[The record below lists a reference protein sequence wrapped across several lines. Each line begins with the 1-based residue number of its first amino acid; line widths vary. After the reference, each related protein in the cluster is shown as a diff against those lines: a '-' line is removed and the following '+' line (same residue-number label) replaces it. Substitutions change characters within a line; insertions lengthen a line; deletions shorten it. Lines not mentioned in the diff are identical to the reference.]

1 MINKNVISDHS
12 LNWSDINARQNN
24 SISSP
29 EAKDSYKQ
37 TPSSRCYSP
46 GFPDQ
51 ALQTLRKARMQ
62 MCWWPWA
69 WSQVL
74 PVRQSTRQHTPNGL
88 YSAELPGTSRRV
100 YRKFSQ
106 NKTAPGRNMLDQPGT
121 SSPPRTAIGVLHGT
135 FRSQHD
141 NSLLCRHWRD
151 RHPRCQHA
159 RSNSASRIRRFL
171 FKGGSDR

>member
-1 MINKNVISDHS
+1 MNKNVISDHPF
-12 LNWSDINARQNN
+12 NWSDINARQDN

-37 TPSSRCYSP
+37 TPSSRCYSQ

-51 ALQTLRKARMQ
+51 ALQTLWKARMQ
-62 MCWWPWA
+62 MCWWPWT

-74 PVRQSTRQHTPNGL
+74 PVRQPARQHTANGL
-88 YSAELPGTSRRV
+88 CSSEIPGTSRRV
-100 YRKFSQ
+100 CRKFSQ
-106 NKTAPGRNMLDQPGT
+106 DKTAFGENMLDQPGT

-135 FRSQHD
+135 FRSRHD
-141 NSLLCRHWRD
+141 DSLLCRHWRD

-159 RSNSASRIRRFL
+159 RSKCASRIRRF
-171 FKGGSDR
+171 FFNGGPGR